1 MDTNTYY
8 TCTCVYFDGFLTCEI
23 CQTWVDNAWESKP
36 KLKPVIFAKRW
47 IRNHG
52 FSQKTKNI
60 FFTKYIDSTDTN
72 TKINKSVD
80 DRNGQE
86 IH

>member
-1 MDTNTYY
+1 MDSNTYY
-8 TCTCVYFDGFLTCEI
+8 TCKCIYFDGGFIMCEI
-23 CQTWVDNAWESKP
+23 CSQWVDNTNSA
-36 KLKPVIFAKRW
+36 KPVIFAKRW